1 MTNEG
6 QLTLELNVRTAE
18 QQKQIDSFLIREE
31 NDMKARIAFMKN
43 QYRTLVDA
51 GFYSEDIDFKFDIVS
66 VTREVTVG
74 PNYNDRFEVELT
86 FDTVKGGVK
95 LLRDYIDTKDG
106 EPKIVK
112 LETWFTLL
120 SDGKIE
126 CSNLVGSFRP
136 VKPETLFRKLKEHN
150 ENIKAQLENL
160 TKQLSNTQKAINEL
174 NDEFPQAI
182 SIDEKQEWIS
192 SGPRYGGYTKEL
204 IEVRFEDGSYVTF
217 EVLFSG
223 EKRIFK
229 VYDMEQ
235 EALTKQDKLNRLT
248 QRIKK

>member
-18 QQKQIDSFLIREE
+18 QQNHIDSYLVARE
-31 NDMKARIAFMKN
+31 NDVKSSVDILKKN
-43 QYRTLVDA
+43 YRTLVDA

-74 PNYNDRFEVELT
+74 NYNDRFEVELT
-86 FDTVKGGVK
+86 FDVVQGGAK
-95 LLRDYIDTKDG
+95 LLRDDIDTKDG

-112 LETWFTLL
+112 KDTWFTLS
-120 SDGKIE
+120 SDGKME
-126 CSNLVGSFRP
+126 CSSLVGSYRS
-136 VKPETLFRKLKEHN
+136 VKPETLVRKLKEHN

-229 VYDMEQ
+229 VYDIEE
-235 EALTKQDKLNRLT
+235 EALTKQDKLNRLIN
-248 QRIKK
+248 RIKK

>member
-18 QQKQIDSFLIREE
+18 QQNHIDSYLVARE
-31 NDMKARIAFMKN
+31 NDVKSSVAILKKN
-43 QYRTLVDA
+43 YRTLVDA
-51 GFYSEDIDFKFDIVS
+51 GFYSEDIDFKFDIVPI
-66 VTREVTVG
+66 TRKINVG
-74 PNYNDRFEVELT
+74 TYNHQEEVELT
-86 FDTVKGGVK
+86 FDVVQGGVK
-95 LLRDYIDTKDG
+95 LLRDEIDTKDG

-112 LETWFTLL
+112 KDTWFTLS
-120 SDGKIE
+120 SDGKME
-126 CSNLVGSFRP
+126 CSSLVGSYRS
-136 VKPETLFRKLKEHN
+136 VKPETLVRKLKEHN
-150 ENIKAQLENL
+150 ENVKAQLENL

-174 NDEFPQAI
+174 NDEFPQAM

-217 EVLFSG
+217 EVLSSG

-229 VYDMEQ
+229 VYDIEE

>member
-86 FDTVKGGVK
+86 FDVVQGGAK
-95 LLRDYIDTKDG
+95 LLRDDIDTKDG

-112 LETWFTLL
+112 KDTWFTLS
-120 SDGKIE
+120 SDGKME
-126 CSNLVGSFRP
+126 CGALVGSYRS
-136 VKPETLFRKLKEHN
+136 VKPETLVRKLKEHN
-150 ENIKAQLENL
+150 ENVKAQLENL

-229 VYDMEQ
+229 VYDIEQ

>member
-18 QQKQIDSFLIREE
+18 QQKQIDSYLVARE
-31 NDMKARIAFMKN
+31 NDVKSSVDILKKN
-43 QYRTLVDA
+43 YRTLVDA
-51 GFYSEDIDFKFDIVS
+51 GFYSEDIDFKYDIVS
-66 VTREVTVG
+66 ITREVNIG
-74 PNYNDRFEVELT
+74 NYNDRFEVELT
-86 FDTVKGGVK
+86 FDVVQGGAK
-95 LLRDYIDTKDG
+95 LLRDDIDTKDG

-112 LETWFTLL
+112 KDTWFTLS
-120 SDGKIE
+120 SDGKME
-126 CSNLVGSFRP
+126 CGTLVGSYRS
-136 VKPETLFRKLKEHN
+136 VKPETLVRKLKEHN

-229 VYDMEQ
+229 VYDIEE
-235 EALTKQDKLNRLT
+235 EALTKQDKLNRLIN
-248 QRIKK
+248 RIKK

>member
-1 MTNEG
+1 MVMTNEG
-6 QLTLELNVRTAE
+6 QLTLELDVRTAE
-18 QQKQIDSFLIREE
+18 QQKQIDSYLVARE
-31 NDMKARIAFMKN
+31 NDVKSSVDIFKKNYRI
-43 QYRTLVDA
+43 LVDA
-51 GFYSEDIDFKFDIVS
+51 GFYSEDIDFKYDIVS
-66 VTREVTVG
+66 ETREVNLGT
-74 PNYNDRFEVELT
+74 YSDRFEVELT
-86 FDTVKGGVK
+86 FDVVKGGVK
-95 LLRDYIDTKDG
+95 LLRDKIDTKDG

-112 LETWFTLL
+112 QETWFTI

-126 CSNLVGSFRP
+126 CSNLVGSFRA
-136 VKPETLFRKLKEHN
+136 VKPETLVRKLKEHN

-217 EVLFSG
+217 EVLFNG

-229 VYDMEQ
+229 VYDIEQ
-235 EALTKQDKLNRLT
+235 EALTKQDKLNRLIN
-248 QRIKK
+248 RLKK

>member
-1 MTNEG
+1 MEK

-18 QQKQIDSFLIREE
+18 QQKQIDNFLLGKE
-31 NDMKARIAFMKN
+31 NIMKATIFRINKE
-43 QYRTLVDA
+43 YLTLVDA
-51 GFYSEDIDFKFDIVS
+51 GFTSEDIVSKAEIVS
-66 VTREVTVG
+66 VTHEVNLGTYSN
-74 PNYNDRFEVELT
+74 PEPVELT
-86 FDTVKGGVK
+86 YDTVKGGVN
-95 LLRDYIDTKDG
+95 LLRDHIDAKDG

-112 LETWFTLL
+112 LETWFTFT
-120 SDGKIE
+120 SDDKIE
-126 CSNLVGSFRP
+126 CSNLVGSFRA

-150 ENIKAQLENL
+150 ENVKAQLENL

-229 VYDMEQ
+229 VYDIE
-235 EALTKQDKLNRLT
+235 EEVLTKQDKLNRLI

>member
-86 FDTVKGGVK
+86 FDTVQGGVK
-95 LLRDYIDTKDG
+95 LLRDDIDTKDG

-112 LETWFTLL
+112 KDTWFTLS
-120 SDGKIE
+120 SDGKME
-126 CSNLVGSFRP
+126 CSSLVGSYRS
-136 VKPETLFRKLKEHN
+136 VKPETLVRKLKEHN

-229 VYDMEQ
+229 VYDIEE
-235 EALTKQDKLNRLT
+235 EALTKQDKLNRLIN
-248 QRIKK
+248 RIKK

>member
-18 QQKQIDSFLIREE
+18 QQKQIDSYLVARE
-31 NDMKARIAFMKN
+31 NDVKSSVDILKKN
-43 QYRTLVDA
+43 YRTLVDA
-51 GFYSEDIDFKFDIVS
+51 GFYSEDIDFKFDIVPI
-66 VTREVTVG
+66 TRKINVG
-74 PNYNDRFEVELT
+74 TYNHQEEVELT
-86 FDTVKGGVK
+86 FDVVQGGAK
-95 LLRDYIDTKDG
+95 LLRDDIDTKDG

-112 LETWFTLL
+112 KDTWFTLS
-120 SDGKIE
+120 SDGKME
-126 CSNLVGSFRP
+126 CSSLVGSYRS
-136 VKPETLFRKLKEHN
+136 VKPETLVRKLKEHN
-150 ENIKAQLENL
+150 ENVKAQLENL

-229 VYDMEQ
+229 VYDIEE
-235 EALTKQDKLNRLT
+235 EALTKQDKLNRLIN
-248 QRIKK
+248 RIKK

>member
-1 MTNEG
+1 MMMEK

-18 QQKQIDSFLIREE
+18 QQKQIENYLIARE
-31 NDMKARIAFMKN
+31 NDLKYQVDIIKKN
-43 QYRTLVDA
+43 YQTLSLA
-51 GFYSEDIDFKFDIVS
+51 GFDQTEDLKNETEIVS
-66 VTREVTVG
+66 VTREVNFGT
-74 PNYNDRFEVELT
+74 YNHREEVELT
-86 FDTVKGGVK
+86 FDVVQGGIRI
-95 LLRDYIDTKDG
+95 LRDEIDTKDG

-112 LETWFTLL
+112 RDTWFSLS

-126 CSNLVGSFRP
+126 CSALVGSYRS
-136 VKPETLFRKLKEHN
+136 VKFETLIRKLKEHN
-150 ENIKAQLENL
+150 ENVKAQLENL

-182 SIDEKQEWIS
+182 SLDEKQEWIS

>member
-18 QQKQIDSFLIREE
+18 QQNHIDSFLVARE
-31 NDMKARIAFMKN
+31 NDVKSSVDILKKN
-43 QYRTLVDA
+43 YRTLVDA
-51 GFYSEDIDFKFDIVS
+51 GFYSEDIDFKFDIVPI
-66 VTREVTVG
+66 TREVNIG
-74 PNYNDRFEVELT
+74 NYNHQEEVELT
-86 FDTVKGGVK
+86 FDVVQGGVK
-95 LLRDYIDTKDG
+95 LLRDEIDTKDG

-112 LETWFTLL
+112 KDTWFTLS
-120 SDGKIE
+120 SDGKME
-126 CSNLVGSFRP
+126 CSSLVGSYRS
-136 VKPETLFRKLKEHN
+136 VKPETLVRKLKEHN

-229 VYDMEQ
+229 VYDIEE
-235 EALTKQDKLNRLT
+235 EALTKQDKLNRLIN
-248 QRIKK
+248 RIKK

>member
-6 QLTLELNVRTAE
+6 QLTLELNVFTAE
-18 QQKQIDSFLIREE
+18 QQKQIDSFITREE
-31 NDMKARIAFMKN
+31 NDMKARLASIN
-43 QYRTLVDA
+43 HQYKTLSQA
-51 GFYSEDIDFKFDIVS
+51 GFDQAEDLRFDAEVEW
-66 VTREVTVG
+66 VTREVNLG
-74 PNYNDRFEVELT
+74 NYSDGFEVKLT

-112 LETWFTLL
+112 LETWFTI

-126 CSNLVGSFRP
+126 CSSLVGSFRP

-150 ENIKAQLENL
+150 ENVKAQLENL

-182 SIDEKQEWIS
+182 SIDETKDWIS

-217 EVLFSG
+217 EVLSSG

-229 VYDMEQ
+229 VYDIEE
-235 EALTKQDKLNRLT
+235 EALTKQDKLNRLIN
-248 QRIKK
+248 RVKI

>member
-1 MTNEG
+1 MVMTNEG
-6 QLTLELNVRTAE
+6 QLTLELNVKTAE

-31 NDMKARIAFMKN
+31 NDMKARIASMKN
-43 QYRTLVDA
+43 QYRILVDA
-51 GFYSEDIDFKFDIVS
+51 GFYSEDIDFKYDIVS

-74 PNYNDRFEVELT
+74 SYSDRFEVELT

-95 LLRDYIDTKDG
+95 LLSDYIDKKDG

-112 LETWFTLL
+112 RETWFTI

-126 CSNLVGSFRP
+126 CSSLVGSFRP

-150 ENIKAQLENL
+150 ENVKAQLENL

-182 SIDEKQEWIS
+182 SIDETKDWIS
-192 SGPRYGGYTKEL
+192 TGSRYGGYTKEL

-229 VYDMEQ
+229 VYDIEE
-235 EALTKQDKLNRLT
+235 EALTKQDKLNRLIN
-248 QRIKK
+248 RIKK

>member
-18 QQKQIDSFLIREE
+18 QQNQIDSFLIREE

-51 GFYSEDIDFKFDIVS
+51 GFYSEDIDFKYDIVS

-74 PNYNDRFEVELT
+74 NYNDRFEVELT
-86 FDTVKGGVK
+86 FDTVQGGVK
-95 LLRDYIDTKDG
+95 LLRDHIDTKDG

-112 LETWFTLL
+112 LETWFTIL

-126 CSNLVGSFRP
+126 CNILVGSFRP

-150 ENIKAQLENL
+150 ENVKAKLENL

-192 SGPRYGGYTKEL
+192 TGSRYGGYTKEL

-229 VYDMEQ
+229 VYDIEE
-235 EALTKQDKLNRLT
+235 EALTKQDKLNRLIN
-248 QRIKK
+248 RIKI

>member
-86 FDTVKGGVK
+86 FDTVQGGVK
-95 LLRDYIDTKDG
+95 LLRDDIDTKDG

-112 LETWFTLL
+112 KETWFTLS
-120 SDGKIE
+120 SDGKME
-126 CSNLVGSFRP
+126 CSSLVGSYRS
-136 VKPETLFRKLKEHN
+136 VKPETLVRKLKEHN

-229 VYDMEQ
+229 VYDIEE

>member
-18 QQKQIDSFLIREE
+18 QQKQIDSYLVARE
-31 NDMKARIAFMKN
+31 NDVKSSVDILKKN
-43 QYRTLVDA
+43 YRTLVDA
-51 GFYSEDIDFKFDIVS
+51 GFYSEDIDFKFDIVPI
-66 VTREVTVG
+66 TREINVG
-74 PNYNDRFEVELT
+74 TYNHREEVELT
-86 FDTVKGGVK
+86 FDVVQGGLK
-95 LLRDYIDTKDG
+95 LLRDEIDKKDG

-112 LETWFTLL
+112 NDTWFTIS
-120 SDGKIE
+120 SDSKME
-126 CSNLVGSFRP
+126 CSSLVGSYRS
-136 VKPETLFRKLKEHN
+136 VKPETLIRKLKEHN

-229 VYDMEQ
+229 VYDIEE
-235 EALTKQDKLNRLT
+235 EALTKQDKLNRLIN
-248 QRIKK
+248 RIKK

>member
-74 PNYNDRFEVELT
+74 NYNDRFEVELT
-86 FDTVKGGVK
+86 FDVVQGGAK
-95 LLRDYIDTKDG
+95 LLRDDIDTKDG

-112 LETWFTLL
+112 KDTWFTLS
-120 SDGKIE
+120 SDGKME
-126 CSNLVGSFRP
+126 CSSLVGSYRS
-136 VKPETLFRKLKEHN
+136 VKPETLVRKLKEHN

-229 VYDMEQ
+229 VYDIEE
-235 EALTKQDKLNRLT
+235 EALTKQDKLNRLIN
-248 QRIKK
+248 RIKK

>member
-18 QQKQIDSFLIREE
+18 QQKQIDSYLVARE
-31 NDMKARIAFMKN
+31 NDVKSSVDILKKN
-43 QYRTLVDA
+43 YRTLVDA
-51 GFYSEDIDFKFDIVS
+51 GFYSEDIDFKFDIVPI
-66 VTREVTVG
+66 TREINVG
-74 PNYNDRFEVELT
+74 TYNHREEVELT
-86 FDTVKGGVK
+86 FDVVQGGLK
-95 LLRDYIDTKDG
+95 LLRDDIDKKDG

-112 LETWFTLL
+112 RETWFTLS
-120 SDGKIE
+120 SDGKME
-126 CSNLVGSFRP
+126 CSSLVGSYRS

-150 ENIKAQLENL
+150 ENVKAQLENL

-229 VYDMEQ
+229 VYDIEE

>member
-18 QQKQIDSFLIREE
+18 QQKQIDDYLIARK
-31 NDMKARIAFMKN
+31 NDLKHQVDIIKKN
-43 QYRTLVDA
+43 YQILSLA
-51 GFYSEDIDFKFDIVS
+51 GFDQTEDLKIKTEIVS
-66 VTREVTVG
+66 VTREVNFGT
-74 PNYNDRFEVELT
+74 YNHREEVELT
-86 FDTVKGGVK
+86 FDVVQGGIRI
-95 LLRDYIDTKDG
+95 LRDEIDTKDG

-112 LETWFTLL
+112 RDTWFSLS

-126 CSNLVGSFRP
+126 CSALVGSYRS
-136 VKPETLFRKLKEHN
+136 VKFETLIRKLKEHN

-160 TKQLSNTQKAINEL
+160 TKPLSNTQKAINEL

-182 SIDEKQEWIS
+182 SIDEKQEWVS
-192 SGPRYGGYTKEL
+192 TGSRYGGYTKEL

-217 EVLFSG
+217 EVLSNG

>member
-18 QQKQIDSFLIREE
+18 QQNHIDSYLVARE
-31 NDMKARIAFMKN
+31 NDVKSSVAILKKN
-43 QYRTLVDA
+43 YQTLVEA

-66 VTREVTVG
+66 VTREVNIGT
-74 PNYNDRFEVELT
+74 YDHRDEVELT
-86 FDTVKGGVK
+86 FDVVQGGVK
-95 LLRDYIDTKDG
+95 LLRDEIDTKDG
-106 EPKIVK
+106 EPKIIKRDTWFTFSSGDKIECIALVGSYRSVK
-112 LETWFTLL
+112 LET
-120 SDGKIE
+120 
-126 CSNLVGSFRP
+126 LV
-136 VKPETLFRKLKEHN
+136 RKLKEHN
-150 ENIKAQLENL
+150 ENVKAKLENL

-192 SGPRYGGYTKEL
+192 TGSRYGGYTKEL

-217 EVLFSG
+217 EVLSSG

-229 VYDMEQ
+229 VYDIEE
-235 EALTKQDKLNRLT
+235 EALTKQDKLNRLIN
-248 QRIKK
+248 RVKK